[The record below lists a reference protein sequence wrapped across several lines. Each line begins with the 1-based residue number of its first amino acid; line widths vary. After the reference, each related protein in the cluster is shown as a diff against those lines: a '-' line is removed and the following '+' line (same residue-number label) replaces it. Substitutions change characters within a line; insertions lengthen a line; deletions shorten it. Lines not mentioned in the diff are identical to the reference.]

1 MLVHCRVSP
10 SIKFAS
16 THLYTWVER
25 GTVRFKCLTQ
35 EHNTMSLARAQ
46 KTLTVR
52 SGDERINQVTMRTPR
67 LFVPTLTLVKNILI
81 GILWTYQFFFIF
93 VCGLADSD
101 QLSLFWSKIPF
112 NPG

>member
-1 MLVHCRVSP
+1 
-10 SIKFAS
+10 
-16 THLYTWVER
+16 
-25 GTVRFKCLTQ
+25 
-35 EHNTMSLARAQ
+35 MSLARAQ
-46 KTLTVR
+46 TLTVR

-93 VCGLADSD
+93 VCSLADSD

-112 NPG
+112 NPGLALTGKEQLSPQEKHHIALLQAAGCS